1 MMTKGVNWTAQR
13 RAVFDIV
20 QASPDHPTANE
31 IMERLTARGH
41 RYAYATVYN
50 ALRYLTEKGLLRE
63 VKIGESASRYDAN
76 THEHAHVV
84 CERCGAIAEFEQA
97 LPESWMNEMAQ
108 QTGYRVVGA
117 DLVFRGICPDCQ
129 RVATA
134 HAAPGLE
141 RG

>member
-1 MMTKGVNWTAQR
+1 MSKGVNWTAQR

-31 IMERLTARGH
+31 IMERLKASGH

-76 THEHAHVV
+76 THEHVHVV
-84 CERCGAIAEFEQA
+84 CDRCGAIAEFERD
-97 LPESWMNEMAQ
+97 LPGDWMSELSR
-108 QTGYRVVGA
+108 QTGYRVVGS
-117 DLVFRGICPDCQ
+117 DLVFHGICPACQ
-129 RVATA
+129 ARDAGA
-134 HAAPGLE
+134 ELG
-141 RG
+141 